1 MSLIGIDF
9 ETKSEV
15 ALVKHGRMNYLNG
28 KEADIIC
35 MGYKIDDEPTQ
46 LWIPGNPLP
55 KFMKSINS
63 HKFYAFNAQFDLA
76 VWNTLGVKYKF
87 PQSSISQ
94 WIDVMAICGRFTYHQ
109 SLANAGEDLKLK
121 IQKNPRGKALIQL
134 ICCPPFVYTHLDL
147 IELHEYCKRDVDTMY
162 EMLNALPASKLSDE
176 EQRHWERTV
185 LKNNRGL
192 PIDIES
198 AKQIYRVTE
207 VYKEEQNRLLPDLT
221 DGLITKAT
229 QNQRIV
235 KWLRSYGITVP
246 NLQAETI
253 PKIMK
258 NMEVE
263 IPFLKL
269 KADDPSHTAQ
279 KKSLRRLDFLNRAK
293 TVLELRQELGRSS
306 TAKYLKIIELEHKGR
321 IFDNIRYYGA
331 NTGRDAGMSFQLYN
345 LPRSKVGAKSET
357 EAVELIQGFFDLSII
372 EKNPVNVAKSL
383 VRAMIK
389 APKGKLICAVDY
401 TGIENRGLAWLAQDE
416 KTLQLFRED
425 LDQYI
430 DMAVDLYG
438 VPYDDIDSQQRY
450 FGKQLVLGCGYGL
463 GWKGF
468 IGYAEANDLLV
479 TDEQARKAVEAY
491 RTKYHK
497 VVKLWYRCKNAAIN
511 AITHPGTKFE
521 ASCAS
526 YKVVLDRN
534 KTRWLQLTLPSGR
547 NMYYNKPLIR
557 EGKFGPEPSA
567 FGINPYTKKWM
578 RLSIIPG
585 RLVENIVQAMSRDLL
600 FYGEEAL
607 EKQGYK
613 IIGSV
618 YDEIIFEVSK
628 DCNKEKTLKDI
639 FRIMCDVPQWATGLP
654 LGAEGFI
661 EKRYRK
667 G

>member
-1 MSLIGIDF
+1 MPLVGIDF

-15 ALVKHGRMNYLNG
+15 DLAKHGRKNYLAG

-35 MGYKIDDEPTQ
+35 MGYKVGNEPTQ
-46 LWIPGNPLP
+46 LWVPGNQLP
-55 KFMKSINS
+55 EFMKSLDS
-63 HKFYAFNAQFDLA
+63 HKLYAFNAQFDLA
-76 VWNTLGVKYKF
+76 VWNILGSKYRF
-87 PQSSISQ
+87 PQLPIGQ

-109 SLANAGEDLKLK
+109 SLAQAGEDLKLK

-134 ICCPPFVYTHLDL
+134 ICCPPFKYTHMDL
-147 IELHEYCKRDVDTMY
+147 MELHEYCKRDIDTMY

-185 LKNNRGL
+185 KKNNRGL

-207 VYKEEQNRLLPDLT
+207 VYKEEQNKSLPDLT
-221 DGLITKAT
+221 NGEVTKAT

-235 KWLRSYGITVP
+235 KWLKSKGLITP
-246 NLQAETI
+246 NLQADTVI
-253 PKIMK
+253 KL
-258 NMEVE
+258 
-263 IPFLKL
+263 LKRVDL
-269 KADDPSHTAQ
+269 TDDV
-279 KKSLRRLDFLNRAK
+279 K

-321 IFDNIRYYGA
+321 IYDNIRYYGA
-331 NTGRDAGMSFQLYN
+331 NTGRDSGMGFQLYN
-345 LPRSKVGAKSET
+345 LPRSKVGAESET
-357 EAVELIQGFFDLSII
+357 EAQELIQGFFDLSVI

-389 APKGKLICAVDY
+389 ASKGKLIGAADY

-438 VPYDDIDSQQRY
+438 IPYEDINSQQRY

-463 GWKGF
+463 GGKGF
-468 IGYAEANDLLV
+468 IGYAEKNDLLL
-479 TDEQARKAVEAY
+479 TPEEAQRAVNAY

-497 VVKLWYRCKNAAIN
+497 VVELWYKCKDAAIN
-511 AITHPGTKFE
+511 AITYPGTAFE
-521 ASCAS
+521 ASYAT

-547 NMYYNKPLIR
+547 NMYYNKPLIT
-557 EGKFGPEPSA
+557 EGKFGLEPSA

-600 FYGEEAL
+600 FHGEETL
-607 EKQGYK
+607 EKAGYK

-618 YDEIIFEVSK
+618 YDEIILEIPE
-628 DCNKEKTLKDI
+628 DCDKEETLNNIYKL
-639 FRIMCDVPQWATGLP
+639 MCEVPQWAKGLP
-654 LGAEGFI
+654 LNAEGFV

-667 G
+667 M